1 MNPNSEEFQMV
12 RNPAYVSGFERLA
25 ISLVFFAVG
34 VVIGFVSFDVLLGDA
49 K

>member
-1 MNPNSEEFQMV
+1 MNPNLEEFQMV
-12 RNPAYVSGFERLA
+12 RNPAYVSGFERFA

-34 VVIGFVSFDVLLGDA
+34 VVIGFVFFGVLLGDV

>member
-12 RNPAYVSGFERLA
+12 RNPAYVSGFERFA

-34 VVIGFVSFDVLLGDA
+34 VVIGLVSFGVIFGG
-49 K
+49 KS

>member
-1 MNPNSEEFQMV
+1 MNPNSEKFQMV
-12 RNPAYVSGFERLA
+12 RNPAYVSGFERFT

-34 VVIGFVSFDVLLGDA
+34 VVIGLVAFNALLGDA